1 MHTHDCIHE
10 HLPRLASQRTPQRYV
25 APEKAAAAEGGGT
38 AQALR
43 IHVSA
48 ESLSS
53 DPGRACF
60 AEGESYS
67 AFEGGDEYTC
77 ASADVITAA
86 KRAMLLEQLMP
97 QATTA
102 LSRLLR
108 VQRLD
113 GPLVLG
119 KARCGYGGGVPV
131 PEAHRTAG
139 VDADFVVYLTARPID
154 VGGES
159 THEARPAV
167 HGRHAHWDPVPRMGC
182 VSRSSPHPGET
193 IAYSGH
199 CEQDQHGRP
208 IAAHFNWSPRHLPAH
223 PNPNPNS
230 NPNPNPSPNPDQVA
244 TPPTRPAASRPA
256 GRAPGRGG
264 GAGPRG
270 KGVHGKRVH
279 GLPGARGHARAHAR
293 PRLLR
298 TAPRAVRRRR
308 YGEI

>member
-1 MHTHDCIHE
+1 MMASMHTHTHDCIHE

-25 APEKAAAAEGGGT
+25 APEKAATVEGGGM

-48 ESLSS
+48 ESLRS

-97 QATTA
+97 QATSA

-108 VQRLD
+108 VQRLH
-113 GPLVLG
+113 GPLVRRN
-119 KARCGYGGGVPV
+119 ARCGYGGGVPV
-131 PEAHRTAG
+131 PEAHRTVG

-159 THEARPAV
+159 
-167 HGRHAHWDPVPRMGC
+167 
-182 VSRSSPHPGET
+182 S
-193 IAYSGH
+193 
-199 CEQDQHGRP
+199 
-208 IAAHFNWSPRHLPAH
+208 
-223 PNPNPNS
+223 
-230 NPNPNPSPNPDQVA
+230 
-244 TPPTRPAASRPA
+244 TP
-256 GRAPGRGG
+256 
-264 GAGPRG
+264 
-270 KGVHGKRVH
+270 
-279 GLPGARGHARAHAR
+279 L
-293 PRLLR
+293 
-298 TAPRAVRRRR
+298 
-308 YGEI
+308 

>member
-97 QATTA
+97 QATSA

-108 VQRLD
+108 VRRLD

-119 KARCGYGGGVPV
+119 NARCGYGGGVPV
-131 PEAHRTAG
+131 PEAHRTVG

-159 THEARPAV
+159 TREAARP
-167 HGRHAHWDPVPRMGC
+167 
-182 VSRSSPHPGET
+182 
-193 IAYSGH
+193 
-199 CEQDQHGRP
+199 
-208 IAAHFNWSPRHLPAH
+208 
-223 PNPNPNS
+223 
-230 NPNPNPSPNPDQVA
+230 
-244 TPPTRPAASRPA
+244 
-256 GRAPGRGG
+256 
-264 GAGPRG
+264 
-270 KGVHGKRVH
+270 KRVAAAAAEAAA
-279 GLPGARGHARAHAR
+279 GL
-293 PRLLR
+293 
-298 TAPRAVRRRR
+298 TADASMAVRVVPLLLTSVGQHLVRRGR
-308 YGEI
+308 V

>member
-25 APEKAAAAEGGGT
+25 APEKVAAAEGGGT

-97 QATTA
+97 QATSA

-119 KARCGYGGGVPV
+119 NARCGYGGGVPV

-159 THEARPAV
+159 TRCRPPDLPRTDAT
-167 HGRHAHWDPVPRMGC
+167 HTGDISPGR
-182 VSRSSPHPGET
+182 
-193 IAYSGH
+193 YSG
-199 CEQDQHGRP
+199 D
-208 IAAHFNWSPRHLPAH
+208 I
-223 PNPNPNS
+223 
-230 NPNPNPSPNPDQVA
+230 
-244 TPPTRPAASRPA
+244 
-256 GRAPGRGG
+256 
-264 GAGPRG
+264 
-270 KGVHGKRVH
+270 
-279 GLPGARGHARAHAR
+279 
-293 PRLLR
+293 
-298 TAPRAVRRRR
+298 
-308 YGEI
+308 GEI

>member
-86 KRAMLLEQLMP
+86 KRAILLEQLMP
-97 QATTA
+97 QATSA

-119 KARCGYGGGVPV
+119 NARCGYGGGVPV
-131 PEAHRTAG
+131 PEAHRTVG

-154 VGGES
+154 VG
-159 THEARPAV
+159 
-167 HGRHAHWDPVPRMGC
+167 
-182 VSRSSPHPGET
+182 GET

-223 PNPNPNS
+223 PNPNPN
-230 NPNPNPSPNPDQVA
+230 PNPTLTLTPDL
-244 TPPTRPAASRPA
+244 T
-256 GRAPGRGG
+256 
-264 GAGPRG
+264 
-270 KGVHGKRVH
+270 
-279 GLPGARGHARAHAR
+279 
-293 PRLLR
+293 
-298 TAPRAVRRRR
+298 
-308 YGEI
+308 

>member
-25 APEKAAAAEGGGT
+25 AFEKAATAEGGGT
-38 AQALR
+38 PQALR

-60 AEGESYS
+60 SEGESYS

-77 ASADVITAA
+77 APADVITAA
-86 KRAMLLEQLMP
+86 KRAILLEQLMP
-97 QATTA
+97 QATSA
-102 LSRLLR
+102 LSGLLR

-119 KARCGYGGGVPV
+119 NARCGYGGGVPV

-159 THEARPAV
+159 TRCRPPQTCRAR
-167 HGRHAHWDPVPRMGC
+167 
-182 VSRSSPHPGET
+182 
-193 IAYSGH
+193 
-199 CEQDQHGRP
+199 
-208 IAAHFNWSPRHLPAH
+208 
-223 PNPNPNS
+223 
-230 NPNPNPSPNPDQVA
+230 
-244 TPPTRPAASRPA
+244 TPPTPEKSRL
-256 GRAPGRGG
+256 
-264 GAGPRG
+264 GAI
-270 KGVHGKRVH
+270 
-279 GLPGARGHARAHAR
+279 
-293 PRLLR
+293 
-298 TAPRAVRRRR
+298 
-308 YGEI
+308 GEM

>member
-25 APEKAAAAEGGGT
+25 APEKAATAEGGRT

-86 KRAMLLEQLMP
+86 KRAILLEQLMP
-97 QATTA
+97 QATSA

-108 VQRLD
+108 VQKLD

-119 KARCGYGGGVPV
+119 NARCGYGGGVPV
-131 PEAHRTAG
+131 PEAHRTVG

-154 VGGES
+154 VG
-159 THEARPAV
+159 
-167 HGRHAHWDPVPRMGC
+167 
-182 VSRSSPHPGET
+182 GET

-208 IAAHFNWSPRHLPAH
+208 IAAHFNWSPRHLPA
-223 PNPNPNS
+223 
-230 NPNPNPSPNPDQVA
+230 QL
-244 TPPTRPAASRPA
+244 PPAQLTSHQAGAA
-256 GRAPGRGG
+256 GRGRVTRGYMGYLVRVAMHELTHALVFSAPLLEQLTDAG
-264 GAGPRG
+264 GARTTARSLPLPHLTVAPYHPSQARSRG
-270 KGVHGKRVH
+270 
-279 GLPGARGHARAHAR
+279 
-293 PRLLR
+293 
-298 TAPRAVRRRR
+298 
-308 YGEI
+308 